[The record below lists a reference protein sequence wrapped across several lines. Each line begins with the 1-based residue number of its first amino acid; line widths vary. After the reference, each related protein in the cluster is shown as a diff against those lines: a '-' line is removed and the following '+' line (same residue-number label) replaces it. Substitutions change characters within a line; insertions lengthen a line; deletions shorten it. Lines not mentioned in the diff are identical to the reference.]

1 MRLKLAC
8 LAPLALLA
16 TACSPPPGAGWPG
29 YAFGDTLYITAPQT
43 GRITALK
50 VESGQQ
56 VAADAP
62 LFSLDATYA
71 QAVEREAGA
80 REASA
85 RAQALDADKGRRAA
99 EIAMAEAQVREAEKQ
114 AELART
120 ELRRRRE
127 LLAQGFIARAE
138 VDDGELQLEQA
149 EAHVRELRA
158 ALAVAHL
165 PARSDQRTA
174 AHALAA
180 AASSNVA
187 QSAWLRAQM
196 AQNAPA
202 AGRVTDVFY
211 RPGEWVPAGQPV
223 LALLPPA
230 NRKARFFVAE
240 TQLGALKLG
249 ARVLLSCDGCGAA
262 IPARISYIAPQA
274 EYTPP
279 VIYSNSERAKL
290 VFMVEARPEQAG
302 DAERLHPGQPLEA
315 RAAP

>member
-1 MRLKLAC
+1 MTHRRSTL
-8 LAPLALLA
+8 LALLA
-16 TACSPPPGAGWPG
+16 LAACSHSDNSSWPG

-43 GRITALK
+43 GRLAELR

-56 VAADAP
+56 VSAGAL
-62 LFSLDATYA
+62 LFSLDATYERA
-71 QAVEREAGA
+71 AEGEAAARAV
-80 REASA
+80 SA
-85 RAQALDADKGRRAA
+85 HAQALDADKGRRAA
-99 EIAMAEAQVREAEKQ
+99 EVAMAEAQLREAEKQ
-114 AELART
+114 AELARS

-138 VDDGELQLEQA
+138 VDDGELQLQQA
-149 EAHVRELRA
+149 EAHVHELRA
-158 ALAVAHL
+158 GVDVAHL
-165 PARSDQRTA
+165 PSRDDQRAA

-180 AASSNVA
+180 AASSSVA
-187 QSAWLRAQM
+187 ETAWLREQM
-196 AQNAPA
+196 TQNAPS
-202 AGRVTDVFY
+202 AGRITDIYY

-240 TQLGALKLG
+240 SQLGAIQLG
-249 ARVLLSCDGCGAA
+249 QRVGLSCDGCGAA

-290 VFMVEARPEQAG
+290 VFMVEARPEAPV
-302 DAERLHPGQPLEA
+302 DAERLHPGQPLEV